1 MIKFLKQNE
10 IKSVQ
15 TTTHAHTVER
25 FIKTFKMNL
34 KGRLDSLK
42 QDKTEWIKHIDNII
56 KKYNST
62 EHSTIQIKP
71 NEAGKPINHLWVN
84 WHLQNNA
91 KRNRK
96 YPDIKDGDMVRF
108 KLKPSIGTKGHE
120 PKWSSTRHTVVRDST
135 DNQYYIPSIAVEY
148 RKSKMWL
155 RHELMKV

>member
-1 MIKFLKQNE
+1 MRSLKMIKFLKQNA
-10 IKSVQ
+10 ITSVQ

-25 FIKTFKMNL
+25 FIRTFKDNL
-34 KGRLDSLK
+34 YRRLDALK

-71 NEAGKPINHLWVN
+71 NEAGEPSNALWVN

-96 YPDIKDGDMVRF
+96 YPDIKDGDMFRF
-108 KLKPSIGTKGHE
+108 KLNQ
-120 PKWSSTRHTVVRDST
+120 VLVR
-135 DNQYYIPSIAVEY
+135 
-148 RKSKMWL
+148 
-155 RHELMKV
+155 KVMNRNGVRQDIKLLEIQLIINIIFQV